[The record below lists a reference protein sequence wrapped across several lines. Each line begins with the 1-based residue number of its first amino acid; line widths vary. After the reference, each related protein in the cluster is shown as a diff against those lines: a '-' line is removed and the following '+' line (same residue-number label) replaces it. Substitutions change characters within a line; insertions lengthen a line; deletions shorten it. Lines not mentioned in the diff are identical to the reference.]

1 MLVCALGDLMLD
13 VVVRS
18 GSELVPGGDVAAET
32 QVLPGGQA
40 ANRAAWVAHLGEQAR
55 FVGRRGDDLTARLAT
70 EELINRGVE
79 VTGPVVPGHGGVVVA
94 LVAPD
99 GERTMASDRGVSAG
113 LRPEDISG
121 DWLACDHLH
130 VSGYALASATQRSAV
145 EIAARNARAHGA
157 RLSIDLAAA
166 TVVDAAGS
174 TFREALQRLAPDVVF
189 CNEDE
194 ESAVGGPLGGTTW
207 IVKLGARGARV
218 DAEQH
223 PAAAVDH
230 VVDATGAGDA
240 FAAGWIVG
248 GTALALETAA
258 RCVEQVGAMPPRR

>member
-13 VVVRS
+13 VVVRRD
-18 GSELVPGGDVAAET
+18 SEFVAGGDVPAET

-40 ANRAAWVAHLGEQAR
+40 ANVAAWVVHLGERAR
-55 FVGRRGDDLTARLAT
+55 FIGTRGDDLAARLAT
-70 EELINRGVE
+70 EELTGRGVD
-79 VTGPVVPGHGGVVVA
+79 VTGPVVTGRGGVVVS

-113 LRPEDISG
+113 LRPEEVVG

-130 VSGYALASATQRSAV
+130 VSGYALAAEPQRGAA
-145 EIAARNARAHGA
+145 EIAALHARAHGA
-157 RLSIDLAAA
+157 RLSVDLAAA
-166 TVVDAAGS
+166 TAIDAAGAG
-174 TFREALQRLAPDVVF
+174 FREALQRLAPDAVF

-194 ESAVGGPLGGTTW
+194 ERAVGGPLDGTTW

-218 DAEQH
+218 GSEHH
-223 PAAAVDH
+223 PAAVSD
-230 VVDATGAGDA
+230 VVDTTGAGDA

-258 RCVEQVGAMPPRR
+258 RCVRQVGAMPPHR